1 MENSNRP
8 KALIII
14 FGATGDL
21 AKRKLF
27 PSIFHLCQ
35 HRQMCDD
42 FAVVGIGRRDWTN
55 EKFREVVANSVDDAF
70 SPDHNLAGFTANFY
84 YHSLDVTNPGS
95 YRHLNEFIK
104 ELEGQYQTGGNRL
117 FYLAMAPQFFGI
129 IANNLAENGLKDSE
143 GWTRLV
149 IEKPFGHDLKSA
161 ENLNNDIR
169 AAFREDQIYRIDH
182 YLGKEMVQNIEVIRF
197 ANGIFEHLWNN
208 RFIAN
213 IQVTSSESLGVEDRA
228 RYYDISGATR
238 DMAQNHM
245 LQMISLLAM
254 EPPIKLTPDEIRSE
268 KVKVLRA
275 LRLVDENEVDD
286 YFVRGQYGSGEV
298 NGETLQGYR
307 DEDPELKDSN
317 TETYIAGK
325 VMIDNYRWAGVPFYF
340 RTGKRMATKATK
352 IVVEFKDIPMNLY
365 YKNKNEKHP
374 NLLYINIHPD
384 EGITLYLNA
393 KKAGVGSQAEPV
405 KLSYNSAGID
415 GLNTPEAY
423 EKLLLDCMMGDATN
437 FTHWDEV
444 ALSWRYIDRILSVW
458 ENKKPDFPNYAS
470 GSMGPEA
477 ADQLLEK
484 DGFHWW
490 KIKD

>member
-1 MENSNRP
+1 MEKTIRP

-21 AKRKLF
+21 ARRKLF
-27 PSIFHLCQ
+27 PSIYHLCR

-42 FAVVGIGRRDWTN
+42 FAVVGIGRRPWTN
-55 EKFREVVANSVDDAF
+55 EYFREVVADSVKESV
-70 SPDHNLAGFTANFY
+70 SPEQDLADFTADFY
-84 YHSLDVTNPGS
+84 YHPLDVTDAEG
-95 YRHLNEFIK
+95 YQDLNKLIA
-104 ELEGQYQTGGNRL
+104 ELEQQYQTSGNRL
-117 FYLAMAPQFFGI
+117 FYLAMAPQFFGL
-129 IANNLAENGLKDSE
+129 IANNLAEHGLKNGD

-149 IEKPFGHDLKSA
+149 IEKPFGHDFESA
-161 ENLNNDIR
+161 KKLNDDIR

-208 RFIAN
+208 RFIEN
-213 IQVTSSESLGVEDRA
+213 IQVTSSESIGVEERA
-228 RYYDISGATR
+228 RYYDVSGATR

-254 EPPIKLTPDEIRSE
+254 EPPINLTPDEIRSE
-268 KVKVLRA
+268 KIKVLRA
-275 LRLVDENEVDD
+275 LRVIDEDKIDD
-286 YFVRGQYGSGEV
+286 YFVRGQYGSGEIDDQS
-298 NGETLQGYR
+298 LPGYR
-307 DEDPELKDSN
+307 DEDPDLKESN
-317 TETYIAGK
+317 TETYVAGK

-365 YKNKNEKHP
+365 YKNKDQKHP
-374 NLLYINIHPD
+374 NLLYINIYPD

-405 KLSYNSAGID
+405 KLSYLSTGID
-415 GLNTPEAY
+415 GMNTPEAY
-423 EKLLLDCMMGDATN
+423 EKLLLDCMLGDATN

-444 ALSWRYIDRILSVW
+444 ALSWQYIDRFLKVW
-458 ENKKPDFPNYAS
+458 ENTEPDFPNYDS

-490 KIKD
+490 SVKE